1 MFQVFINVIDSQTK
15 RKEDNQDTIF
25 PLLKKDIFVSN
36 NMAEKAPLSIR
47 KVNFTINL
55 EGKSRY

>member
-1 MFQVFINVIDSQTK
+1 MFQVFINVTIVNQK

-36 NMAEKAPLSIR
+36 NMAEKAPQH
-47 KVNFTINL
+47 
-55 EGKSRY
+55 